1 MKTHFLKFVDEA
13 QAIEQLDAF
22 RLTDESGAAVWAQ
35 ASVTHALDVVGTI
48 YKPTGAFVEDEE
60 GTRSAVMAP
69 LDGFHVNLATDE
81 LPEALIPFSVMPD
94 HPTRVFA

>member
-22 RLTDESGAAVWAQ
+22 RAADETGEPMWAQ

-48 YKPTGAFVEDEE
+48 YKPTGEFIEDED
-60 GTRSAVMAP
+60 GMRSAVMAP
-69 LDGFHVNLATDE
+69 LDGFHVNLAIGE
-81 LPEALIPFSVMPD
+81 LPESLVPFAVTPAQPS
-94 HPTRVFA
+94 RVFA

>member
-22 RLTDESGAAVWAQ
+22 RSADESGAAVWAQ

-60 GTRSAVMAP
+60 GMRSAVMAP
-69 LDGFHVNLATDE
+69 LDGFHVNLAIAE
-81 LPEALIPFSVMPD
+81 LPEALMPFEVTPD
-94 HPTRVFA
+94 RPIRVFA

>member
-22 RLTDESGAAVWAQ
+22 RGIDESGAPMWVQ

-48 YKPTGAFVEDEE
+48 YKPTGEFVEDEE
-60 GTRSAVMAP
+60 GMRSAVMAP
-69 LDGFHVNLATDE
+69 LDGFHVNLAIDE
-81 LPEALIPFSVMPD
+81 LPEALAPFVVTPAQPS
-94 HPTRVFA
+94 RVFA